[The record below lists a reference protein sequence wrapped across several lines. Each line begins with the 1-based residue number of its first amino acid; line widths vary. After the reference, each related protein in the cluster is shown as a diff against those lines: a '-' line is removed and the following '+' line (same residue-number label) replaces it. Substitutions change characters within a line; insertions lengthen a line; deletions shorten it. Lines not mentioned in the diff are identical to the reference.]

1 MAVDITEAQFKEK
14 KKEFITLG
22 SELGLFD
29 KNVVPQIEARLTDV
43 DFIIDNHFGGDA
55 ATTYDKGTPTIT
67 VNTDWC
73 CSNMLVNFNL
83 DLVIFR
89 ELAKVANEIERELK
103 VYKDTKIERFTKDY
117 EWCFVL
123 DESVDSPIKGLNLM
137 GQVISE
143 YTARAMIY
151 RKYYKR
157 ENIPNVTEYA
167 RPENATFFDGYS
179 EYSIFYRFINEFSR
193 TIYRKED
200 PMFKLCKASFD
211 HNLLDN
217 IFTIYGQR
225 GTDGNMELY
234 KILGSIGYVSN
245 MNRDNHVKVSK
256 TMKKVF
262 ERIEAARN
270 KQ

>member
-14 KKEFITLG
+14 KKEFIRLG

-29 KNVVPQIEARLTDV
+29 INVVPQIETRLTEV

-55 ATTYDKGTPTIT
+55 VTTYDKGTPTIT

-73 CSNMLVNFNL
+73 CSSMFVNYNL

-89 ELAKVANEIERELK
+89 ELAKVANEIERGLK
-103 VYKDTKIERFTKDY
+103 VYKDTKIERFIRDY
-117 EWCFVL
+117 EWCFEL

-137 GQVISE
+137 DQVISE

-151 RKYYKR
+151 RKCFKR
-157 ENIPNVTEYA
+157 ENTPNVTEYA
-167 RPENATFFDGYS
+167 RPENSTFFEGFS

-193 TIYRKED
+193 TIYRKDD
-200 PMFKLCKASFD
+200 PMFRLCKASFD

-225 GTDGNMELY
+225 GNDGYMDLY

-245 MNRDNHVKVSK
+245 MNRDNHVIVSK

-262 ERIEAARN
+262 ERIEAARE